1 MWFCYN
7 WVANLYKMLH
17 CKSNKKIG
25 CGGWNVTADEK
36 DSEVWCFIS
45 KTEVLSAG
53 FVIIK
58 ADALV
63 IIIYTDTAFFWH
75 QAQRSGFEIKV

>member
-17 CKSNKKIG
+17 WKSNKKIG
-25 CGGWNVTADEK
+25 CGGRIVTADEK
-36 DSEVWCFIS
+36 DSEVWSFIS
-45 KTEVLSAG
+45 KTEVLSAA

-58 ADALV
+58 ADALM

-75 QAQRSGFEIKV
+75 QVQRPGFEIKV